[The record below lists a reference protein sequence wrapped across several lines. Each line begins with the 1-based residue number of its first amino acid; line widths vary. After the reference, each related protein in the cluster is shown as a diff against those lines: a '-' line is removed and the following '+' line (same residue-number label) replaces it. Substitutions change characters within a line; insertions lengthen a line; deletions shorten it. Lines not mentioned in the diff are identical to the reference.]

1 MHPLPNISLT
11 LTETTTLYG
20 NLYETNA
27 NPKPLTPL
35 YVSIPHRQ
43 DRGRQPTRTRRTFSP
58 TISRMCLLHM
68 TRSWIKRLKLN
79 WPNRCTRPPASRRS
93 LSQNLQQEI
102 KKLKPRKAPGMDN
115 ITSQMLKELPK
126 EGLMKLL
133 HIYTAVVRCN
143 YWPANFKS
151 AQIIMALKPGKDP
164 TDVTS
169 YRAISL
175 LSTISKLLEKLIS
188 RQISIDTDLNSWV
201 PYHQFGFRIAHSTIQ
216 QCHRITHTVNT
227 ALENKTVPYCG
238 IPRRQPGL

>member
-93 LSQNLQQEI
+93 LSKMYSRKSKSSKHVRLPEWTTSRP
-102 KKLKPRKAPGMDN
+102 KCLKNSRRKD
-115 ITSQMLKELPK
+115 S
-126 EGLMKLL
+126 
-133 HIYTAVVRCN
+133 
-143 YWPANFKS
+143 
-151 AQIIMALKPGKDP
+151 
-164 TDVTS
+164 
-169 YRAISL
+169 
-175 LSTISKLLEKLIS
+175 
-188 RQISIDTDLNSWV
+188 
-201 PYHQFGFRIAHSTIQ
+201 
-216 QCHRITHTVNT
+216 
-227 ALENKTVPYCG
+227 
-238 IPRRQPGL
+238 